1 MKNAMKYLLLMSGIL
16 LSWSMEARNPTYL
29 EYIENYYPIAVEEM
43 QRTGIPAS
51 IKLAQGIL
59 ESNAGR
65 SYLAREANNH
75 FGIKCG
81 SDWDGKKKFR
91 EDDDYDRKGRLQKSC
106 FRAYDSAELSFYA
119 HSQFLKDPRKA
130 YRYGFLFDLES
141 NDYKSWAKGL
151 QRSGYATNPKYSSLL
166 TTLIEQYELYQYDTP
181 IYTRVNPSADIA
193 SFTYKINGADVLEAM
208 HGDTPSDVADRM
220 NTSVDKI
227 IRYNEALH
235 HPAQPLKKGYA
246 VFLQRKR
253 NKYHGRKQMHV
264 VRVGE
269 TVFDISQQYGVKEE
283 KLRKRNEMTNET
295 EPLAGEY
302 IYLQGRRPKEDV
314 IKLRKHTPE
323 KKNHKENIPT
333 REPEEFSSHKSLTY
347 AGAQGEFLDFTI
359 SPADSGL
366 RTKDGS
372 PSNHEA
378 AKKIEL
384 STPSSS
390 LNEAQT
396 TVSVQPA
403 PRTEPLP
410 QVAEQKKY
418 QVRKGDTLY
427 RIGRMYNMTVEEL
440 IALNG
445 LNDNVIHENQWL
457 AVR

>member
-1 MKNAMKYLLLMSGIL
+1 
-16 LSWSMEARNPTYL
+16 

-91 EDDDYDRKGRLQKSC
+91 EDDDYDHKGRLQKSC
-106 FRAYDSAELSFYA
+106 FRAYASAELSFYA

-130 YRYGFLFDLES
+130 YRYGFLFDLQS
-141 NDYKSWAKGL
+141 DDYKSWAKGL

-166 TTLIEQYELYQYDTP
+166 MTLIEQYELYQYDTP
-181 IYTRVNPSADIA
+181 IYTRVNPSSDIA
-193 SFTYKINGADVLEAM
+193 SFTYKINGADVLEALQ
-208 HGDTPSDVADRM
+208 GDTPSDVADRM
-220 NTSVDKI
+220 KTSVDKI
-227 IRYNEALH
+227 IRYNEKLH
-235 HPAQPLKKGYA
+235 HPAQPLKKGYV

-253 NKYHGRKQMHV
+253 NKYHGKKQMHV
-264 VRVGE
+264 VRIGE
-269 TVFDISQQYGVKEE
+269 TVFDISQQYGVREQ
-283 KLRKRNEMTNET
+283 KLRKRNEMANET

-302 IYLQGRRPKEDV
+302 IYLQGRRPKDDV
-314 IKLRKHTPE
+314 IKLRSLVPE
-323 KKNHKENIPT
+323 KKNDKNHIPT
-333 REPEEFSSHKSLTY
+333 RDSEEDSSHKIPDY

-372 PSNHEA
+372 SSNHEM
-378 AKKIEL
+378 AKKIEHG
-384 STPSSS
+384 TPPSSRNQS
-390 LNEAQT
+390 HMT
-396 TVSVQPA
+396 SSVQLA
-403 PRTEPLP
+403 PRTEP
-410 QVAEQKKY
+410 QVQVEEHKKY

-427 RIGRMYNMTVEEL
+427 RISRVHDMTVEEL

-445 LNDNVIHENQWL
+445 LKGNVIHESQWL
-457 AVR
+457 VVR